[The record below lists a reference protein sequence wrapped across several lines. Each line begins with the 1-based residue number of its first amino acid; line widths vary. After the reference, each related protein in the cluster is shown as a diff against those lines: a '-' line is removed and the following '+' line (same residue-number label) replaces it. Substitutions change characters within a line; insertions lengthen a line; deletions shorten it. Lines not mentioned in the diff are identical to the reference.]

1 MSDSTIKYMVMN
13 VKTHM
18 VVLGQD
24 TKVQGCAGY
33 LPVFDSKAEA
43 EHHTDNGRF
52 QIIPIDIKKEA

>member
-1 MSDSTIKYMVMN
+1 MN

-52 QIIPIDIKKEA
+52 KIIPIDIKKEA